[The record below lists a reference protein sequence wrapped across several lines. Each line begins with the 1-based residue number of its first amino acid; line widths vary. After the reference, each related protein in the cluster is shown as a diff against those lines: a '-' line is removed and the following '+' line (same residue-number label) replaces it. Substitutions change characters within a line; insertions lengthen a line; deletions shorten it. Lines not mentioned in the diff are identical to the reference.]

1 MAAMPDATRP
11 DPTPRQVVCLCAAWC
26 DTCRDYRATFDA
38 AGSAHPQWRFRWI
51 DIEDEADL
59 VVDLDIETFPTLLV
73 ADGAALRFFG
83 PLAPQPQTLARLL
96 AGLPAQG
103 PGNAVESAVQA
114 LLGGLL
120 GAAPS

>member
-1 MAAMPDATRP
+1 MPDVNSSS
-11 DPTPRQVVCLCAAWC
+11 DPTPRRVVCLCAAWC

-38 AGSAHPQWRFRWI
+38 AAAAHPQWQFRWV

-59 VVDLDIETFPTLLV
+59 VGDLDIETFPTLLV

-83 PLAPQPQTLARLL
+83 PLAPQPQMLARLL
-96 AGLPAQG
+96 GGLPTDG
-103 PGNAVESAVQA
+103 PGLTAEPAVEA

-120 GAAPS
+120 AATPP